1 MQQLCDG
8 IAEEYYT
15 MKTDAAVSSKK
26 EQRVT
31 RTAEDRLQKVN
42 IMQQSIWELQSKL
55 DEERYENDMV
65 LLENEWLKEQ
75 VDAIGN
81 ELIDAYH
88 TIEVSNALLLLS

>member
-1 MQQLCDG
+1 
-8 IAEEYYT
+8 
-15 MKTDAAVSSKK
+15 
-26 EQRVT
+26 
-31 RTAEDRLQKVN
+31 
-42 IMQQSIWELQSKL
+42 MQQSIWELQSKL